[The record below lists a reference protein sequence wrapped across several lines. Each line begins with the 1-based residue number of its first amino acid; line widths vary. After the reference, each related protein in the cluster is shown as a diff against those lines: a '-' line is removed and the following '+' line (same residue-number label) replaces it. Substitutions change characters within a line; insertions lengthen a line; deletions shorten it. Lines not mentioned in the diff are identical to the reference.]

1 MKKFNWDSTYESY
14 SKGAIN
20 EEGMK
25 ERMREGCLLYMVYHA
40 YLSAAGG
47 EKEILF
53 KPSSKVVGRNRDR
66 GGEKEKEKEKKGK
79 KVKGKGKGKEKE
91 KEKENN
97 CVEMCLGLVLKDL
110 AAEDREDREDLR
122 QPMDMDMD
130 MEMETN

>member
-79 KVKGKGKGKEKE
+79 KVKGKGKEKE

-110 AAEDREDREDLR
+110 AEDREDREDLR